1 MEVNNLQ
8 FPPNGPVFPTPESTI
23 EEWQK
28 EFSEPLQGEP
38 VNAFPKGVV
47 FAD

>member
-1 MEVNNLQ
+1 MEVNNIT
-8 FPPNGPVFPTPESTI
+8 FPSSGPVFPTPELNI

-28 EFSEPLQGEP
+28 EFIGEP
-38 VNAFPKGVV
+38 VEGEPNSFRGGVV